1 MSTQLTSLLDEL
13 YRKDRP
19 AVSMEKTAEDA
30 LAAALREEN
39 QVSEN
44 PYESMS
50 TAELAALALEL
61 EKSAAEEAVEEAP
74 EALQKIAADTIGGQV
89 MAHAMVHEFGL
100 IKEAMAKGLCRV
112 CKENPMDT
120 EGSSICS
127 ACASA

>member
-1 MSTQLTSLLDEL
+1 MSNQLTSLLDEL

-30 LAAALREEN
+30 LSAALRAEN

-50 TAELAALALEL
+50 TSELAALALEL
-61 EKSAAEEAVEEAP
+61 EKSASEEAEAP

-100 IKEAMAKGLCRV
+100 IKEAMANGLCRV

>member
-1 MSTQLTSLLDEL
+1 MSNQLTSLLDEL

-30 LAAALREEN
+30 LSAALRAEN

-50 TAELAALALEL
+50 TSELAALALEL
-61 EKSAAEEAVEEAP
+61 EKSASEEEEAP

-100 IKEAMAKGLCRV
+100 IKEAMANGLCRV

>member
-1 MSTQLTSLLDEL
+1 MSNQLTSLLDEL

-30 LAAALREEN
+30 LSAALRAEN

-50 TAELAALALEL
+50 TSELAALALEL
-61 EKSAAEEAVEEAP
+61 EKSASAEGEAP
-74 EALQKIAADTIGGQV
+74 EALQKIAADTVGGQV

-100 IKEAMAKGLCRV
+100 IKEAMANGLCRV

>member
-1 MSTQLTSLLDEL
+1 MSNQLTSLLDEL

-30 LAAALREEN
+30 LSAALRAEN

-50 TAELAALALEL
+50 TSELAALALEL
-61 EKSAAEEAVEEAP
+61 EKSASEEAP

-89 MAHAMVHEFGL
+89 MAHAMVHEFSL
-100 IKEAMAKGLCRV
+100 IKEAMTKGLCRV

>member
-1 MSTQLTSLLDEL
+1 MSNQLTSLLDEL

-30 LAAALREEN
+30 LSAALRAEN

-50 TAELAALALEL
+50 TSELAALALEL
-61 EKSAAEEAVEEAP
+61 EKSASEEDEAP

-100 IKEAMAKGLCRV
+100 IKEAMANGLCRV

>member
-61 EKSAAEEAVEEAP
+61 EKSASDEEAP

>member
-1 MSTQLTSLLDEL
+1 MSNQLTSLLDEL

-30 LAAALREEN
+30 LSAALRAEN

-50 TAELAALALEL
+50 TSELAALALEL
-61 EKSAAEEAVEEAP
+61 EKSASEEEEAP
-74 EALQKIAADTIGGQV
+74 EVLQKIAADTIGGQV
-89 MAHAMVHEFGL
+89 MAHAMVHEFSL
-100 IKEAMAKGLCRV
+100 IKEAMTKGLCRV